1 MEAPN
6 LSKDPIAPRHA
17 PPRHSPTLTRH
28 TVRVAAISIAALAGV
43 AGVAVAIGFILSPIA
58 KNGTERRLIFR
69 LDAPYGSIEVKP
81 GTDPNSV
88 AAIQSDQTDPSMR
101 GPHWSYGHLGEIG
114 ILRIGIGTDEG
125 MLDTPPLAIWKADD
139 NFLPARAE
147 QISGIGVRTPG
158 SLYHAVHETD
168 EGTKISASRTR
179 IYITRDLPIDFTA
192 NLGFGESSID
202 LTRLPLTNVDIETGA
217 SRATICSNEP
227 NHQVLGNCSVKAGL
241 GECTFCGISNL
252 NARHFSFSGSVGSY
266 HLGFEGRLVHDLDAQ
281 IEVGIGVC
289 TMTIP
294 ALAGR
299 VRVFFEDNMFTSYT
313 FDGLVRRREGYATS
327 AGFDHS
333 SSPILTLHLTSVA
346 GRMALSYR

>member
-17 PPRHSPTLTRH
+17 PTLTRH
-28 TVRVAAISIAALAGV
+28 TVRVAAISIAALAGM

-58 KNGTERRLIFR
+58 KNGHERRLIFR
-69 LDAPYGSIEVKP
+69 LDAPYGSIELKP

-88 AAIQSDQTDPSMR
+88 AAIQSDETDPSTR
-101 GPHWSYGHLGEIG
+101 GPHWSYGLLGKDIG

-125 MLDTPPLAIWKADD
+125 MLITPPLAIWNADN
-139 NFLPARAE
+139 NFVPARTE
-147 QISGIGVRTPG
+147 QISGIGVRTLG

-217 SRATICSNEP
+217 SRATICANEP
-227 NHQVLGNCSVKAGL
+227 NQQVLGNCSVKAGL

-281 IEVGIGVC
+281 IDVGIGVC

-327 AGFDHS
+327 PGFNLS
-333 SSPILTLHLTSVA
+333 TSPILTLHLTSVA
-346 GRMALSYR
+346 GRMAVSYH